1 MFSEKR
7 LKNGIRETYAEGR
20 SFTCDECCNPIY
32 VNESTDRNSN
42 DFSPSVMRKNPSL
55 LIPTR
60 FSIDNKEDVDINDV
74 LAPFEREADKII
86 NQRVEEEPNKNVE
99 TNTSTNS

>member
-20 SFTCDECCNPIY
+20 SFTCDDCCNPIY
-32 VNESTDRNSN
+32 VNECTDRDSN

-60 FSIDNKEDVDINDV
+60 FSIDNKEDVDINEV
-74 LAPFEREADKII
+74 LAPLEREAD
-86 NQRVEEEPNKNVE
+86 EFFNKNVE
-99 TNTSTNS
+99 TNNSTNS